1 MRWGGSSSPPTACL
15 PVCLPEPTIESVEE
29 PSTCKYVMRACVPSL
44 CVADSPPQPPAEP
57 RDAGDASDVGAGAR
71 PPFVGLLWGAVLDGG
86 NEVAR
91 ELLAPA
97 HYATGA
103 SSIRFA

>member
-1 MRWGGSSSPPTACL
+1 
-15 PVCLPEPTIESVEE
+15 
-29 PSTCKYVMRACVPSL
+29 MRACVPSL
-44 CVADSPPQPPAEP
+44 CIPDAPLQPQQPADAEP
-57 RDAGDASDVGAGAR
+57 QTEGEEGEDGAGAR